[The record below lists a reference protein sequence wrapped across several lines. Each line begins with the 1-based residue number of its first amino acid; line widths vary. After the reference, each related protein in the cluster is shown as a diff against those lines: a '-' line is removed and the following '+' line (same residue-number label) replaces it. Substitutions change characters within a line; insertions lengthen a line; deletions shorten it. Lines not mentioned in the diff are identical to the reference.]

1 MAVEK
6 GFIKFICYRK
16 DEELFHLTFED
27 EAQQAINLA
36 TTFDEVVLE
45 IRAKRNTAEN
55 EGELIKRLSYSGN
68 TILFVDVNKMVFD
81 LAASYEGTA
90 AYDIRFVYA
99 GQSLDKPK
107 TLISGVVV
115 YNSDVSNL

>member
-27 EAQQAINLA
+27 EAQQAIDLSA
-36 TTFDEVVLE
+36 TFDEVVLE
-45 IRAKRNTAEN
+45 VRENRNTAQN
-55 EGELIKRLSYSGN
+55 EGQLIKRLSYTENS
-68 TILFVDVNKMVFD
+68 ILFVDTNKMVFD

-90 AYDIRFVYA
+90 AYDIRFVYS